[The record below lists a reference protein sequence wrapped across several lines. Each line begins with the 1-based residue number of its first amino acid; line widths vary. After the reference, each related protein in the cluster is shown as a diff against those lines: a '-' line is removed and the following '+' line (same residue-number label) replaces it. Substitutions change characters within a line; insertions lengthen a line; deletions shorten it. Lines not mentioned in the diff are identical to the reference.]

1 MHYHYYDHYC
11 YHHLNLHYLCREV
24 DLVRRRDRRRRDSR
38 DGRNPETTTKHVESN
53 RVELVEY
60 RQVADRSTEQFV
72 NFKLNNKDEKM
83 IKMTHEKSKK
93 EVSEEG
99 YIYIY
104 IHVDKYMRGEES
116 KRKEEKERKLES
128 KVI

>member
-1 MHYHYYDHYC
+1 MTKGG
-11 YHHLNLHYLCREV
+11 CREV
-24 DLVRRRDRRRRDSR
+24 DLVRRQDRRRRDSR
-38 DGRNPETTTKHVESN
+38 DGRNPETTTKRVESN

-83 IKMTHEKSKK
+83 IRMTHEKSKK

-99 YIYIY
+99 YIYIC

>member
-1 MHYHYYDHYC
+1 M
-11 YHHLNLHYLCREV
+11 
-24 DLVRRRDRRRRDSR
+24 
-38 DGRNPETTTKHVESN
+38 TTKRVESN
-53 RVELVEY
+53 LTNRVKLVEY
-60 RQVADRSTEQFV
+60 WCVADRSTKQFV

-104 IHVDKYMRGEES
+104 IHVDKYMRGEKS
-116 KRKEEKERKLES
+116 KRKEEKERKLER

>member
-1 MHYHYYDHYC
+1 MTKGG
-11 YHHLNLHYLCREV
+11 CREV
-24 DLVRRRDRRRRDSR
+24 DLVRRQDRRRRDSR
-38 DGRNPETTTKHVESN
+38 DGQNPETTTKRVESN
-53 RVELVEY
+53 R
-60 RQVADRSTEQFV
+60 ADRSTEQFV